1 MQNKNLIGLNMN
13 IDEEIIKKTI
23 NDAIKVA
30 LVSAI
35 GNPEEV
41 IKKVVWAAMDKYVDR
56 NGKERRKTDYDA
68 IPYIEWLVGNVVN
81 DAVRECI
88 KELVEENREAFK
100 ASVKKYLMRGDFRDK
115 MAEKYIEAVLGAAKS
130 DLKMPI
136 EINFKEI
143 KR

>member
-1 MQNKNLIGLNMN
+1 MS

-56 NGKERRKTDYDA
+56 NGRECRKTECGA
-68 IPYIEWLVGNVVN
+68 SPYIEWLVGNVVN

-88 KELVEENREAFK
+88 KELVEENRESFK
-100 ASVKKYLMRGDFRDK
+100 VAVKKYIMRGEFRDK
-115 MAEKYIEAVLGAAKS
+115 MAERYIEAVLGAAKNEW
-130 DLKMPI
+130 KIPI
-136 EINFKEI
+136 EINFKGI
-143 KR
+143 GRD